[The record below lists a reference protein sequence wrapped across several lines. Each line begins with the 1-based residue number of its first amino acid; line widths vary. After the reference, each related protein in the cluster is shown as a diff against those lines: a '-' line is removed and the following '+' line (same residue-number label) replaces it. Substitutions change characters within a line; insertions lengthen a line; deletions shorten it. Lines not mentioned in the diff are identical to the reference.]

1 MKFKSILPISLLVIP
16 WLLILPFFGM
26 LIFTHEFVMSLFQ
39 YIYNPILVL
48 FPAVLILNL
57 GWALFGRL
65 DSGTLT
71 LWNLRIKL
79 WLIPVYLFI
88 LFFAIFVPIAI
99 PFLFLFD
106 ALLLLVSSCYGLR
119 ALVQARKGQQIGTGI
134 FLILFLCHF
143 CFVADV
149 VAAFVLR
156 QKLKTM
162 PIAQNS

>member
-1 MKFKSILPISLLVIP
+1 MKFKSIVPISLLVIP
-16 WLLILPFFGM
+16 LLMILPFFGM
-26 LIFTHEFVMSLFQ
+26 LIFTHEFVMYLFQ
-39 YIYNPILVL
+39 YIYNPVLVL

-57 GWALFGRL
+57 GWSLFGRL
-65 DSGTLT
+65 DCSTLT

-106 ALLLLVSSCYGLR
+106 ALLLVISSCYGLR
-119 ALVQARKGQQIGTGI
+119 ALVRARKSELIGKGM

-143 CFVADV
+143 FFMADV
-149 VAAFVLR
+149 VAAFVLQR
-156 QKLKTM
+156 KLK
-162 PIAQNS
+162 

>member
-1 MKFKSILPISLLVIP
+1 MLPISLLVIP

-39 YIYNPILVL
+39 YIYNPVLVL

-57 GWALFGRL
+57 GCALFGRL
-65 DSGTLT
+65 DSGTLI

-88 LFFAIFVPIAI
+88 LFFAIFIPIAI

-119 ALVQARKGQQIGTGI
+119 ALVRARKAEQIGKGK

-149 VAAFVLR
+149 VAAYVLQR
-156 QKLKTM
+156 KLK
-162 PIAQNS
+162 